1 MAGGTIAIV
10 GDGTVGAAGVLGKKD
25 TILQS
30 PESVKPDCFKLFELR
45 MKSSAYG
52 ILSNMFFC
60 THLVQIQSSKFL
72 LKKQCLSVF

>member
-45 MKSSAYG
+45 MKSKAACRKESHPFQGYCSQREL
-52 ILSNMFFC
+52 I
-60 THLVQIQSSKFL
+60 
-72 LKKQCLSVF
+72 